1 MQAVRNAALVVL
13 TLTLMGADA
22 PSGGTDIVGLLR
34 EFGFPIFVSLWF
46 MYRVEK
52 KMERFTDAVQNLLT
66 VVTVMAKTLDGLPNG
81 RGQANGDETSKPKA
95 IGQ

>member
-1 MQAVRNAALVVL
+1 MRTVRRAALVVL
-13 TLTLMGADA
+13 TLMLMGADA
-22 PSGGTDIVGLLR
+22 PNSGTDVVGLLR

-52 KMERFTDAVQNLLT
+52 KMERFTDAIQNLLT
-66 VVTVMAKTLDGLPNG
+66 VVTVMAKTLDGMPYG
-81 RGQANGDETSKPKA
+81 RAQTNGDETPKPKV